1 MSNDD
6 FDIAR
11 TILHGAW
18 SPQGQRGNIS
28 PSTVPASFREIDG
41 RELARQYVTHR
52 KIAVGAAAGGAGA
65 PPEPG
70 SKLGAWARDLHA
82 RIVPSR

>member
-11 TILHGAW
+11 KILQGAW
-18 SPQGQRGNIS
+18 SPQGQRS
-28 PSTVPASFREIDG
+28 TARPSTVPASFREIDG

-52 KIAVGAAAGGAGA
+52 KIAVGAHGAGA
-65 PPEPG
+65 PREPG
-70 SKLGAWARDLHA
+70 SELGAWARDLHA